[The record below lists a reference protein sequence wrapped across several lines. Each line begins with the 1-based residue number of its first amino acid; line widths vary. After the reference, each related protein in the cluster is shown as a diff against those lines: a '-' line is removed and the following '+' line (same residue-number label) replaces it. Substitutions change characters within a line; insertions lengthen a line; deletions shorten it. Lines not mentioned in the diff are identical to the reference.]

1 MKHLKQSRKKMKTSV
16 QISMMTAVSA
26 VLLFTAGCQQETDA
40 PARDHVL
47 SARIADDPGLTRTSF
62 GNYDG
67 KFRWDE
73 GDEIIVPYA
82 DRVATYG
89 IKPDTDPVTG
99 TVLASTVGSNFR
111 EFYAVYPVSAW
122 VAPTSASPS
131 LRVKLEA
138 SYDVSALVATGN
150 TDYAPVPMVA
160 VNDPSENT
168 LDFHHVGG
176 LLRLTCKDVAPE
188 TKRVVITFDKDV
200 TGTYTVHTDDPAAPY
215 IESGNTGEN
224 NAVTFIV
231 AASDAGVGSGVTS
244 LVLNMPV
251 PCGTYASFQVEA
263 FDGSG
268 NRLFSRSHD
277 EPELTFTRAHGKRL
291 MMEKVTVGFKIQGT
305 FPTDVSLP
313 YTGGIRDIA
322 QNFTSYKTDKPDSET
337 GASKVPEPFHVE
349 YSATGEDGTWTTE
362 SPDWISIGA
371 GVDFRGS
378 VDGQNVSIAVAP
390 TKNAV
395 RLNRN
400 GEVVD
405 DDEAAFAAKW
415 HFDAPKGNEDAPFDL
430 STLNVATGNPVNTG
444 FSTANCYVVQAPGF
458 YKFPAVYGNAIKDGS
473 VYEEAF
479 HAKIDGN
486 YVDQDYNAYAGRFL
500 GWFKD
505 HEDHDIQHAWIDEQL
520 PGADLKAKLLWT
532 DAKGLIKAGSVE
544 YVNRYITFEVDEE
557 DICQGNALL
566 AIMDGD
572 KVAWSWH
579 IWVTDANLSEQNIG
593 GTTVTNETSSYGH
606 NPVQPEAESYYAAET
621 FHFAKVNLGWCD
633 AKTTE
638 SYPEQNHYIRFVQD
652 DPDGTVSGKIHLHMS
667 AGPTSMV
674 HGSAPYY
681 QCGRK
686 DPLVTWNGNTHSS
699 DIKPHY
705 PPKSENDYYPR
716 LGVNA
721 LPNATIGMS
730 IQHPNYFYYGNDGW
744 TNPLVD
750 AWYPQWISAPVYTGY
765 QIPLSDPNNASVTP
779 IYVTNRYPS
788 FSALTGVKTIYD
800 PSPVGYRIPFYNC
813 YYYESFSENDGIVT
827 CVDAAGQP
835 QTFPLLGLVNSSGY
849 SEIHGQCNY
858 YCTYVSDYMESGTKY
873 IIGSHLT
880 VWKDN
885 SKENWHHGAG
895 MSQAFSIRPQVD
907 ASQQ

>member
-231 AASDAGVGSGVTS
+231 AASDAGVGAGVTS

-251 PCGTYASFQVEA
+251 PCGTYARFQVEA
-263 FDGSG
+263 YDGSG

-291 MMEKVTVGFKIQGT
+291 MVEEVTVGFRVEGT
-305 FPTDVSLP
+305 FPTEVTLP

-322 QNFTSYKTDKPDSET
+322 LGFTSYKTDGTAQIPESFHMEYSET
-337 GASKVPEPFHVE
+337 GQ
-349 YSATGEDGTWTTE
+349 DGTWTTE
-362 SPDWISIGA
+362 SPDWITIGS

-378 VDGQNVSIAVAP
+378 VDGQDISIAVAP
-390 TKNAV
+390 RENAV
-395 RLNRN
+395 RMNRN
-400 GEVVD
+400 GEVID
-405 DDEAAFAAKW
+405 DDQEEFARKW
-415 HFDAPKGNEDAPFDL
+415 HFNAPKGTPDAPFDL
-430 STLNVATGNPVNTG
+430 STLNVATGNPVPEG
-444 FSTANCYVVQAPGF
+444 RFSTANCYVVQAPGY
-458 YKFPAVYGNAIKDGS
+458 YKFPAVYGNAIKNGS
-473 VYEEAF
+473 VYEDAF
-479 HAKIDGN
+479 HAKINDN
-486 YVDQDYNAYAGRFL
+486 YIDQDYNAYAGRFL

-505 HEDHDIQHAWIDEQL
+505 HNDNDIHHAWIDEQL
-520 PGADLKAKLLWT
+520 AGATLSAKLLWT
-532 DAKGLIKAGSVE
+532 DAKGLIKASSVQ
-544 YVNRYITFEVDEE
+544 YNNRYISFEVQEE
-557 DICQGNALL
+557 DICQGNVLL

-579 IWVTDANLSEQNIG
+579 IWVTDADLTEHNIG
-593 GTTVTNETSSYGH
+593 GTTKSSYSDH
-606 NPVQPEAESYYAAET
+606 SPDKPEPEDFDKPET

-638 SYPEQNHYIRFVQD
+638 IYPEQDQYIRFVQD
-652 DPDGTVSGKIHLHMS
+652 NPDGTVSGTIHLHMT
-667 AGPTSMV
+667 AGPTSSI
-674 HGSAPYY
+674 HGNAPYY

-699 DIKPHY
+699 DIKAHY
-705 PPKSENDYYPR
+705 PPKSENDHYPR

-730 IQHPNYFYYGNDGW
+730 IQHPSYFYYGNNGW
-744 TNPLVD
+744 TNPLVNG
-750 AWYPQWISAPVYTGY
+750 WNPQWNALPASNAYT
-765 QIPLSDPNNASVTP
+765 IPLTTPGSTDPVFHVTD
-779 IYVTNRYPS
+779 RYDPY
-788 FSALTGVKTIYD
+788 SALTGIKSIYD
-800 PSPVGYRIPFYNC
+800 PSPVGYRIPFYNY

-885 SKENWHHGAG
+885 SRENWHHGAG

>member
-1 MKHLKQSRKKMKTSV
+1 MKQSRKKMKTSV
-16 QISMMTAVSA
+16 QISILTAVSA
-26 VLLFTAGCQQETDA
+26 VLLVATGCQQETDT
-40 PARDHVL
+40 PARDQVL
-47 SARIADDPGLTRTSF
+47 SARIADDSALTRASF

-73 GDEIIVPYA
+73 GDAIVVPYA
-82 DRVATYG
+82 GRVATYE

-99 TVLASTVGSNFR
+99 TVLASTQGSNFR

-122 VAPTSASPS
+122 VAPSETDPS

-138 SYDVSALVATGN
+138 SYNVSAFVAAGN

-160 VNDPSENT
+160 INDPVGNM
-168 LDFHHVGG
+168 LDFYHVGG
-176 LLRLTCKDVAPE
+176 LLRLTCKDIEPE
-188 TKRVVITFDKDV
+188 TKSVKVTFDKDV
-200 TGTYTVHTDDPAAPY
+200 TGTYTVHTDNPAEPY
-215 IESGNTGEN
+215 IESGNTSEN
-224 NAVTFIV
+224 NTVTFTV

-244 LVLNMPV
+244 LVLNIPV
-251 PCGTYASFQVEA
+251 PCGTYSSFQVEA

-268 NRLFSRSHD
+268 DRLFSRSHD

-291 MMEKVTVGFKIQGT
+291 MVEKVTVGFKVQGS
-305 FPTDVSLP
+305 FPEDVSLP
-313 YTGGIRDIA
+313 YTGGIREVA
-322 QNFTSYKTDKPDSET
+322 LNFTSYKTDGT
-337 GASKVPEPFHVE
+337 SKVPEPFHME
-349 YSATGEDGTWTTE
+349 YSETGDDGTWTTE
-362 SPDWISIGA
+362 IPDVITVGA

-378 VDGQNVSIAVAP
+378 VDGQDVSIAIAP

-395 RLNRN
+395 RLNKN

-405 DDEAAFAAKW
+405 NDEDAFAAKW
-415 HFDAPKGNEDAPFDL
+415 HFDAPKGTKEAPFDL
-430 STLNVATGNPVNTG
+430 SKLNVATGNPLTEI
-444 FSTANCYVVQAPGF
+444 STANCYVVQAPGF
-458 YKFPAVYGNAIKDGS
+458 YKFPAVYGNAIKNGAVNED
-473 VYEEAF
+473 AF
-479 HAKIDGN
+479 HGKIDGN
-486 YVDQDYNAYAGRFL
+486 YVNKDYDAYTGRFL

-505 HEDHDIQHAWIDEQL
+505 HQDHDIQHAWIDEQL

-532 DAKGLIKAGSVE
+532 DANGLIKARSVD
-544 YVNRYITFEVDEE
+544 YVNRYITFEVNEE

-572 KVAWSWH
+572 VVAWSWH
-579 IWVTDANLSEQNIG
+579 IWVTDANLAEQNVG
-593 GTTVTNETSSYGH
+593 GAAVTSEAYYETSDTKHLSVKPTEEDL
-606 NPVQPEAESYYAAET
+606 NKAET
-621 FHFAKVNLGWCD
+621 FRFSKVNLGWCD

-638 SYPEQNHYIRFVQD
+638 SYPEQDHYIRFVQD
-652 DPDGTVSGKIHLHMS
+652 DPDGTASGNIHLHMS

-744 TNPLVD
+744 TNPLVNG
-750 AWYPQWISAPVYTGY
+750 WFPQWLSSPSA
-765 QIPLSDPNNASVTP
+765 QIILTDPLYPASAEIH
-779 IYVTNRYPS
+779 IYNLVFP

-800 PSPVGYRIPFYNC
+800 PSPVGYRIPFYDC
-813 YYYESFSENDGIVT
+813 YYYESFSENEGMVT

-849 SEIHGQCNY
+849 QELHSQSNF
-858 YCTYVSDYMESGTKY
+858 YCTYMSDYSESGKKY
-873 IIGSHLT
+873 IIGGRST
-880 VWKDN
+880 IWKDN
-885 SKENWHHGAG
+885 SKANWHHGAG
-895 MSQAFSIRPQVD
+895 TSQAFSIRPQVD
-907 ASQQ
+907 TSQP